1 MKQFAIIG
9 LGPFGYRVVEELKDY
24 NTELIIIDKDRD
36 VIERL
41 KDMVHQAYIVDVTDE
56 EAINKLIPEGLD
68 GAILDLGNSLEVAIL
83 VTNYLKKMGVK
94 DITVKADS
102 DKHGEILK
110 LVGATRI
117 VFPDLEAAKRL
128 SPQLVSDSLYNFVP
142 ISSGLV
148 MAEINVPEKYA
159 GKTLIESNLRYK
171 EGINVVAIKKNHD
184 SEYSFF
190 VPDYKLGA
198 DDILLAVGEED
209 NIKRFSSSLPNG
221 SANTLSSIM
230 KKMFGK

>member
-94 DITVKADS
+94 DITVKADT

-128 SPQLVSDSLYNFVP
+128 SPQLVSDSLYSYIP

-148 MAEINVPEKYA
+148 MAEINVPTKYA

-198 DDILLAVGEED
+198 EDILLAVGEEET
-209 NIKRFSSSLPNG
+209 IKRFTSTLATSN
-221 SANTLSSIM
+221 NTLNSLM
-230 KKMFGK
+230 KKMFGR